1 MKAAVDKTKKQKQ
14 KGSKKKI
21 VSRMTG
27 MKTADTTGGSTNLS
41 LMTRTAALKSETERG
56 GEIQREKRRDR
67 EREGRREEER
77 EGGLSK

>member
-1 MKAAVDKTKKQKQ
+1 MKAAVDQKQTKKV
-14 KGSKKKI
+14 SKKKI
-21 VSRMTG
+21 VLRRTG

-67 EREGRREEER
+67 EKGKEGGRER